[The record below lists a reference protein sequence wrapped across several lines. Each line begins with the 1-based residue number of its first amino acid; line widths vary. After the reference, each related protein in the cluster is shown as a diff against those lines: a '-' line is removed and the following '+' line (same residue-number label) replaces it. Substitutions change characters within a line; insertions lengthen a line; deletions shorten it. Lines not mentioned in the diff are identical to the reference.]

1 MPVSYKF
8 IFEACDDYKHV
19 LGSVTG
25 KQTLHIPWGKLV
37 KEPSKWLMKRCYPKH
52 FQWRD
57 PSKIRIDETFQLI
70 QHWRDRI
77 SRGRESLIWVKT
89 SPLFKD
95 LQGGSRLTRNS
106 HQGSSVEQ
114 ESSEENFD
122 LSSSSD
128 EEGVTGEAQEVPS
141 SGSDA
146 DADTADESGEGQD
159 KGLALLPIAVVTV
172 EMMCLMVGT
181 LWAITRNDQAVRK
194 CNLRAQQPPPIMET
208 IYSEIPFIKV
218 SYCYIVPFVHTLVS
232 LPALG
237 SDDRRSLH
245 SSPRASN
252 VYVSPTSGGIIFTY
266 YMCQC

>member
-1 MPVSYKF
+1 MLHMPVSYKF

-95 LQGGSRLTRNS
+95 LQGGSRLTRNFR
-106 HQGSSVEQ
+106 QGSSVEQ
-114 ESSEENFD
+114 ESSEENFE
-122 LSSSSD
+122 LPSSSD

-159 KGLALLPIAVVTV
+159 KGA
-172 EMMCLMVGT
+172 
-181 LWAITRNDQAVRK
+181 
-194 CNLRAQQPPPIMET
+194 
-208 IYSEIPFIKV
+208 S
-218 SYCYIVPFVHTLVS
+218 
-232 LPALG
+232 PA
-237 SDDRRSLH
+237 SD
-245 SSPRASN
+245 
-252 VYVSPTSGGIIFTY
+252 SGGDSGDDVSDGGDTVGDHGERSGSEEMQSEGSATTSHHGDDLQRDPIHQGELLLYCTICSHPRLFTSIRK
-266 YMCQC
+266 

>member
-1 MPVSYKF
+1 MCRMWSGNTVLHMPVSYKF

-128 EEGVTGEAQEVPS
+128 EEGVTGEAQEKGASLASNS
-141 SGSDA
+141 SGDSGNDVSDGG
-146 DADTADESGEGQD
+146 DTVGDHKERSGSEEMQSEGSATTSHHGDDLQRD
-159 KGLALLPIAVVTV
+159 PIHQGELLLYCTICSHPRLFTSI
-172 EMMCLMVGT
+172 
-181 LWAITRNDQAVRK
+181 RK
-194 CNLRAQQPPPIMET
+194 
-208 IYSEIPFIKV
+208 
-218 SYCYIVPFVHTLVS
+218 
-232 LPALG
+232 
-237 SDDRRSLH
+237 
-245 SSPRASN
+245 
-252 VYVSPTSGGIIFTY
+252 
-266 YMCQC
+266 